1 MSQTALLTPIFVLVL
16 WTFTVFL
23 VLAFGRIKYTKNP
36 QDAAHSKDLK
46 GTMPDWVERAADN
59 YNHLFEQPVAFY
71 ALTLCIA
78 VINDFDSFMVQLAWA
93 FVVLR
98 IMHSL
103 VQLTFNLV
111 LLRFFIFVMGWL
123 VLAFMA
129 YSQLFGHQI

>member
-1 MSQTALLTPIFVLVL
+1 MSQTVLLTPIFVLVL
-16 WTFTVFL
+16 WTSAVFL
-23 VLAFGRIKYTKNP
+23 VLAFGRVKYTKNP

-123 VLAFMA
+123 VLALMA
-129 YSQLFGHQI
+129 YFQLFT

>member
-16 WTFTVFL
+16 WTSAVFL
-23 VLAFGRIKYTKNP
+23 VLAFGRVKYTKNP

-78 VINDFDSFMVQLAWA
+78 VINNFDYFMVQLAWA

-111 LLRFFIFVMGWL
+111 LVRFFIFVMGWL
-123 VLAFMA
+123 VLAFMS
-129 YSQLFGHQI
+129 YSQLFA

>member
-1 MSQTALLTPIFVLVL
+1 MSQTVLLTPIFILVL
-16 WTFTVFL
+16 WTSAVFL
-23 VLAFGRIKYTKNP
+23 VLAFGRVKYTKNP

-78 VINDFDSFMVQLAWA
+78 IINNFDSFMVQLAWA

-123 VLAFMA
+123 VLALMA
-129 YSQLFGHQI
+129 YAQLAA

>member
-16 WTFTVFL
+16 WTSAVFL
-23 VLAFGRIKYTKNP
+23 VLAFGRVKYTKNP

-78 VINDFDSFMVQLAWA
+78 VINNFDSFVVQLAWA

-123 VLAFMA
+123 VLALMA
-129 YSQLFGHQI
+129 YFQLFA

>member
-16 WTFTVFL
+16 WTFAVFL
-23 VLAFGRIKYTKNP
+23 VLAFGRVKYTKNP

-123 VLAFMA
+123 VLALMA
-129 YSQLFGHQI
+129 YFQLFA

>member
-16 WTFTVFL
+16 WTSAVFL
-23 VLAFGRIKYTKNP
+23 VLAFGRVKYTKNP
-36 QDAAHSKDLK
+36 QNAAHSKDLK

-78 VINDFDSFMVQLAWA
+78 IINNFDSFMVQLAWA

-123 VLAFMA
+123 VLALMA
-129 YSQLFGHQI
+129 YFQLFA

>member
-16 WTFTVFL
+16 WTSAVFL
-23 VLAFGRIKYTKNP
+23 VLAYGRVKYTKNP

-123 VLAFMA
+123 VLALMA
-129 YSQLFGHQI
+129 YFQLFA

>member
-16 WTFTVFL
+16 WTSAVFL
-23 VLAFGRIKYTKNP
+23 VLAFGRVKYTKNP
-36 QDAAHSKDLK
+36 QDAAHSKDLQ

-111 LLRFFIFVMGWL
+111 VLRFFIFVMGWL
-123 VLAFMA
+123 VLAFMS
-129 YSQLFGHQI
+129 YSQLFA

>member
-1 MSQTALLTPIFVLVL
+1 
-16 WTFTVFL
+16 
-23 VLAFGRIKYTKNP
+23 
-36 QDAAHSKDLK
+36 
-46 GTMPDWVERAADN
+46 MPEWVERAADN

-123 VLAFMA
+123 VLALMA
-129 YSQLFGHQI
+129 YFQLFA

>member
-16 WTFTVFL
+16 WTSAVFL
-23 VLAFGRIKYTKNP
+23 VLAFGRVKYTKNP

-123 VLAFMA
+123 VLALMA
-129 YSQLFGHQI
+129 YSQLFA

>member
-1 MSQTALLTPIFVLVL
+1 MSQTVLLTPIFVLVL
-16 WTFTVFL
+16 WTSAVFL
-23 VLAFGRIKYTKNP
+23 VLAFGRVKYTKNP

-123 VLAFMA
+123 VLALMA
-129 YSQLFGHQI
+129 YSQLAA

>member
-1 MSQTALLTPIFVLVL
+1 MSQTVLLTPIFVLVL
-16 WTFTVFL
+16 WTSAVFL
-23 VLAFGRIKYTKNP
+23 VLAFGRVKYTKNP
-36 QDAAHSKDLK
+36 QNAAHSKDLK

-78 VINDFDSFMVQLAWA
+78 VINDFDSFMVQLAWV

-123 VLAFMA
+123 VLALMA
-129 YSQLFGHQI
+129 YSQLAA

>member
-16 WTFTVFL
+16 WTSAVFL
-23 VLAFGRIKYTKNP
+23 VLALGRVKYTKNP

-123 VLAFMA
+123 VLALMA
-129 YSQLFGHQI
+129 YFQLFA

>member
-1 MSQTALLTPIFVLVL
+1 MSQTVLLTPIFVLVL
-16 WTFTVFL
+16 WTSAVFL
-23 VLAFGRIKYTKNP
+23 VLAFGRVKYTKNP

-111 LLRFFIFVMGWL
+111 LLRFFIFIMGWL
-123 VLAFMA
+123 VLALMA
-129 YSQLFGHQI
+129 YSQLAA

>member
-16 WTFTVFL
+16 WTSAVFL
-23 VLAFGRIKYTKNP
+23 VLAFGRVKYTKNP

-129 YSQLFGHQI
+129 CSQLFA

>member
-16 WTFTVFL
+16 WTSAVFL
-23 VLAFGRIKYTKNP
+23 VLAFGRVKYTKNP

-78 VINDFDSFMVQLAWA
+78 VINNFDSFMVQLAWA

-111 LLRFFIFVMGWL
+111 LLRFIIFVMAWL

-129 YSQLFGHQI
+129 YSQLFA

>member
-16 WTFTVFL
+16 WTFAVFL
-23 VLAFGRIKYTKNP
+23 VLAFGRVKYTKNA

-129 YSQLFGHQI
+129 YSQLFV

>member
-16 WTFTVFL
+16 WTSAVFL
-23 VLAFGRIKYTKNP
+23 VLAFGRVKYTKNP

-46 GTMPDWVERAADN
+46 GTVPDWVERAADN

-78 VINDFDSFMVQLAWA
+78 VINNFDTFMVQLAWA

-123 VLAFMA
+123 VLALMA
-129 YSQLFGHQI
+129 YAQLAA